1 MNQNV
6 QKLML
11 SRFIALYGAPVSE
24 DLEMFYEEYHKALK
38 GFTVE
43 ALQHGADK
51 VISHHRFQSW
61 PTVGEC
67 YASCESYKP
76 PRRAESRDE
85 YEARMAVAL
94 SAPQAKANPE
104 HIAETNRMW
113 AEIRANILTNTSG
126 SAGKTK
132 TYDRTYFENRPGWTV
147 PGRAASLKGTLK
159 DSLRKGPKG
168 GAA

>member
-11 SRFIALYGAPVSE
+11 SRFIALYGAPASE

-38 GFTVE
+38 GFTVD

-51 VISHHRFQSW
+51 VIAHHRFQSW

-67 YASCESYKP
+67 YACCESYKP
-76 PRRAESRDE
+76 PRRPETREE
-85 YEARMAVAL
+85 YEARMAAAS

-113 AEIRANILTNTSG
+113 AQIRANIMGNTTNSSG
-126 SAGKTK
+126 NVKA
-132 TYDRTYFENRPGWTV
+132 YDCNFFAARGWAV
-147 PGRAASLKGTLK
+147 PDRVASLKGK
-159 DSLRKGPKG
+159 PSKG